1 MPSALCAGWK
11 GPLDPGRP
19 ADSLRFMRLSAQPGL
34 LHRVIAVVC
43 LGLVVLL
50 GAAGSHAGLH
60 AAMHGTPSAPH
71 PGDGCAVDLFAAGVS
86 QPLEAPQL
94 ARLPGMVE
102 SAYARTAE
110 PAVPTKPAGLHPP
123 GRGPPLK

>member
-1 MPSALCAGWK
+1 MDYKFPAGYW
-11 GPLDPGRP
+11 PLDARRA
-19 ADSLRFMRLSAQPGL
+19 ADSLPSMRPPPTQPGF
-34 LHRVIAVVC
+34 LHRAIAVVC

-60 AAMHGTPSAPH
+60 AAMHASSAAAH
-71 PGDGCAVDLFAAGVS
+71 HEDGCAVDLFAAGVT

-94 ARLPGMVE
+94 ARLSDVVA

-123 GRGPPLK
+123 GRGPPLQ

>member
-1 MPSALCAGWK
+1 
-11 GPLDPGRP
+11 
-19 ADSLRFMRLSAQPGL
+19 MRSPAQPGF
-34 LHRVIAVVC
+34 LHRAIAVVC

-60 AAMHGTPSAPH
+60 AAMHADASAH
-71 PGDGCAVDLFAAGVS
+71 HHQEGCAVDLFAAGVE
-86 QPLEAPQL
+86 QPLDAPQL
-94 ARLPGMVE
+94 ARLPDVVDA
-102 SAYARTAE
+102 AYARTAE

>member
-1 MPSALCAGWK
+1 
-11 GPLDPGRP
+11 
-19 ADSLRFMRLSAQPGL
+19 MRSPAQPGF
-34 LHRVIAVVC
+34 LHRALAVVC

-50 GAAGSHAGLH
+50 GAAGNHAGLH
-60 AAMHGTPSAPH
+60 AALHAPSTAGH
-71 PGDGCAVDLFAAGVS
+71 HVDGCAVDLFAAGVS

-94 ARLPGMVE
+94 ATMPDVVA